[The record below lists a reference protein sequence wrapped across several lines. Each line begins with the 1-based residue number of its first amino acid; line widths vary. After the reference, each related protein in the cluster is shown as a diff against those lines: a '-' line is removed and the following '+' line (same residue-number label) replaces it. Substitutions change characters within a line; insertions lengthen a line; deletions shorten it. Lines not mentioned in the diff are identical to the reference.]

1 MQVNSVAISSGH
13 ALKVRGASGIKS
25 GGFDEVDEARR
36 MTETLADAL
45 RYCGVNVITFHDDT
59 STTQDQNLHTIVAA
73 HNECTRDLDIS
84 CHFNAFD
91 TKAHGTEVCYLTQ
104 KALAAELSAAIAKVG
119 FADRGPKERSKA
131 LGNSLYFL
139 EHTEM
144 PAVLLET
151 CFCDSAADA
160 KIYQNCYNDIIENI
174 ASVLTDGFG
183 GKEVAGSAPEDA
195 YLFHVKGK
203 CSHFGGPDD
212 LGVAPGEGLAFFSE
226 ITEANQ
232 HLFLPLVPAGTTGLA
247 RRLNSRAVHYLA
259 CRWDYS
265 ITPKELLR
273 GPDMALVRNIRTGE
287 ELTAWPA
294 DWGPHQDTGRVADLS
309 PALMFDLE
317 LTTDDEVEVIYP
329 YWVEE

>member
-1 MQVNSVAISSGH
+1 
-13 ALKVRGASGIKS
+13 
-25 GGFDEVDEARR
+25 
-36 MTETLADAL
+36 
-45 RYCGVNVITFHDDT
+45 
-59 STTQDQNLHTIVAA
+59 
-73 HNECTRDLDIS
+73 
-84 CHFNAFD
+84 
-91 TKAHGTEVCYLTQ
+91 
-104 KALAAELSAAIAKVG
+104 
-119 FADRGPKERSKA
+119 
-131 LGNSLYFL
+131 
-139 EHTEM
+139 
-144 PAVLLET
+144 
-151 CFCDSAADA
+151 
-160 KIYQNCYNDIIENI
+160 
-174 ASVLTDGFG
+174 
-183 GKEVAGSAPEDA
+183 
-195 YLFHVKGK
+195 
-203 CSHFGGPDD
+203 
-212 LGVAPGEGLAFFSE
+212 LAFFSE